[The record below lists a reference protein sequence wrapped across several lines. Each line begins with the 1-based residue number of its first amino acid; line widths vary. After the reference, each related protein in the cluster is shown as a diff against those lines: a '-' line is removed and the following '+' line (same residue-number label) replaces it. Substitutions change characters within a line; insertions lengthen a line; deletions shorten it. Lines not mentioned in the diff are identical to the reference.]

1 MKGFI
6 ITESEKRQIRSLYS
20 NKGFISEQ
28 GEGKSGSTKSTECVT
43 IEVIGT
49 FDAMV
54 TEDKTNMLN
63 FINKL
68 NDQINKNETLKF
80 AKEEGS
86 LYISKITLIGGA
98 SNRYGGKVVKPTMDN
113 NYNPKTYSEDAK
125 YTGDFDANLQL
136 AEDRAKNV
144 WTELQEFLPK
154 NNITIGTGVVPI
166 VKKYVIDTNGAI
178 DKTNKSV
185 IDSGEFNPGQIVK
198 MSIDLCGSQG
208 STDIKKCFESATIE
222 VSYTSESEDQGHKC
236 DNSVYEIYAN
246 GVPLKSRNK
255 HDYASL
261 NNKTIDGQIYPP
273 DETSTQKNQI
283 NGNYVYNYFDLKI
296 DGDNSAFFNE
306 ESMYKYDGGLVVDA
320 KCLSTEY
327 GKWSESKPLDSRKTT
342 DCHKWVG
349 KIKLTVSDGVQTVD
363 VGQSQLVGTGLEFK
377 TPNMF
382 SEGAVHLVGFEACKK
397 Q

>member
-1 MKGFI
+1 MKGFV

-20 NKGFISEQ
+20 NKGLISEQ
-28 GEGKSGSTKSTECVT
+28 GEDKSGSTKSTECVP

-68 NDQINKNETLKF
+68 NEQINKNETLKL

-154 NNITIGTGVVPI
+154 NNITIGTGVVPT

-185 IDSGEFNPGQIVK
+185 IDSGEFNAGQIVK
-198 MSIDLCGSQG
+198 MSIDLCGSKG
-208 STDIKKCFESATIE
+208 STDIKECFEKAIIE
-222 VSYTSESEDQGHKC
+222 VHFEGDKVGNKKHDCNKA
-236 DNSVYEIYAN
+236 VYEIYAN
-246 GVPLKSRNK
+246 GVKLTSTSG

-261 NNKTIDGQIYPP
+261 NNLGDNKFPADKADGRFR
-273 DETSTQKNQI
+273 
-283 NGNYVYNYFDLKI
+283 YNYFEI
-296 DGDNSAFFNE
+296 TADGVNNE
-306 ESMYKYDGGLVVDA
+306 FLNGGAWNKYDGKLLITA
-320 KCLSTEY
+320 KCINHGLPPWGRGE
-327 GKWSESKPLDSRKTT
+327 D
-342 DCHKWVG
+342 G
-349 KIKLTVSDGVQTVD
+349 KIKDCHQWVGDIKFSSQSVGETEIKPVGPESQPTIPGVTLSTPDNFD
-363 VGQSQLVGTGLEFK
+363 VPADVVT
-377 TPNMF
+377 
-382 SEGAVHLVGFEACKK
+382 FEACKGLK
-397 Q
+397 QK